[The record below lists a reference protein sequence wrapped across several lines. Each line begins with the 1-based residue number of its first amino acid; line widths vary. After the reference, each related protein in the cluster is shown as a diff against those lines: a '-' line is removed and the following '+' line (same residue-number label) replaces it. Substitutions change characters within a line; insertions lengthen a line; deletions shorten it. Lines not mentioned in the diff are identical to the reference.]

1 MDLKSGISE
10 IIGIKA
16 DDIPA
21 SIEYRIIES
30 IKEAGYESLLSITPM
45 EIQSLPFF

>member
-1 MDLKSGISE
+1 MMDLKSGISE

-21 SIEYRIIES
+21 SIEYKVIES
-30 IKEAGYESLLSITPM
+30 IKEDEYKRQHDHLNYTL
-45 EIQSLPFF
+45 QHL